1 MRMKVVLTKKEFEDA
16 LTNAVN
22 CYADKPLVEAVYPRL
37 DGGIEF
43 TLTTLEGPPTEEP
56 AGEMPRPRLWTP
68 DPPPFIHSVEPAV
81 QEQAPPRTNG
91 EFYPPVDYS
100 KPFGTTQSCY
110 CKRFSITENYGYVH
124 NDKLHTLNDC
134 EGLQPLDEPAISSA
148 AALSASSTGEHGT
161 VDGDDDIPF

>member
-43 TLTTLEGPPTEEP
+43 TLTTLEGPAREQVAP

-68 DPPPFIHSVEPAV
+68 DPPPFIHSV
-81 QEQAPPRTNG
+81 APTPEEAGPPEGYIGWWPEKVDHAG
-91 EFYPPVDYS
+91 EFSGPCSCGTYGVYS
-100 KPFGTTQSCY
+100 SQGWADD
-110 CKRFSITENYGYVH
+110 NG
-124 NDKLHTLNDC
+124 LHTREKC
-134 EGLQPLDEPAISSA
+134 PPKPISDA

-161 VDGDDDIPF
+161 IDGDDDIPF